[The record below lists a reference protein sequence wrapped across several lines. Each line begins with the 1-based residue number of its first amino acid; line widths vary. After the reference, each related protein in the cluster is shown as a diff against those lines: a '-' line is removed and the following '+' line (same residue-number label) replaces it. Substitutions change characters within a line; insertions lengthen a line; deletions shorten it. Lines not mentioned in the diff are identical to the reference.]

1 MILVVV
7 MILVD
12 FGNAFWLCCSDE
24 GEKTPVGCG
33 DDFGWFRLILVVLE
47 YGFRLILFDYFI
59 R

>member
-1 MILVVV
+1 MILVAV

-12 FGNAFWLCCSDE
+12 FGNAFWLFAVMKE
-24 GEKTPVGCG
+24 RKH
-33 DDFGWFRLILVVLE
+33 RLVAVMILVVLE